1 MYDKVLIANRG
12 EISVRISR
20 ALKELGVTSVAIYQ
34 PNDDESYHIDA
45 ADEAINLED
54 NRGYLK
60 QELVIEKA
68 EQAGADAIHPG
79 YGFMSENAD
88 FIRKVEDS
96 SLDFIGPSADS
107 VDAMGVKT
115 EARTTMKEAGVPIMP
130 GTTEPTND
138 PEEVKQVAEDIGYPV
153 MVKASGGGGGM
164 GIRVVHNEDEVED
177 AVESAQKQ
185 AKRAFGMPD
194 LYVEKFLEEPRHI
207 EIQVIADEHGNTI
220 HLGERD
226 CSIQRRRQKVVEEG
240 PSPALTPELR
250 EEMGQMAVEAAEAV
264 DYVNAGTVECML
276 DKDGENYYFL
286 EMNTRIQVEHP
297 VTEMLTGVD
306 LVKEQVRVAA
316 GEVLKHSQEDIE
328 LEGAAIECRLN
339 AEDPSKNFKP
349 GPGLIEGLNIP
360 NGPFTRCDTFVFDDY
375 KVPATFDSM
384 IGKLIVWGED
394 RDEAIQRMKR
404 ALDELEIGGIPT
416 TADVQRKLLRD
427 EAFTDAD
434 YHVQFFED
442 WVEEQEFKE
451 PVTA

>member
-12 EISVRISR
+12 EIAVRVIR
-20 ALKELGVTSVAIYQ
+20 ACKELGVTAVAIYQ
-34 PNDDESYHIDA
+34 PNDDKSYHIEA
-45 ADEAINLED
+45 ADETVNLED

-68 EQAGADAIHPG
+68 EEVGADAIHPG
-79 YGFMSENAD
+79 YGFMSENAE
-88 FIRKVEDS
+88 FIRKVEAS
-96 SLDFIGPSADS
+96 ELDFIGPSADS

-115 EARTTMKEAGVPIMP
+115 EARTTMKEAGVPVVP

-138 PEEVKQVAEDIGYPV
+138 PEEVKAVAEDIGYPV

-164 GIRVVHNEDEVED
+164 GIRVVHNEDEVEE
-177 AVESAQKQ
+177 AVESARKQ
-185 AKRAFGMPD
+185 AERAFGLPD

-207 EIQVIADEHGNTI
+207 EIQVLADQHGNTI

-240 PSPALTPELR
+240 PSPELNPELR
-250 EEMGQMAVEAAEAV
+250 REMGEMAVQAAEAV
-264 DYVNAGTVECML
+264 DYENAGTVECML
-276 DKDGENYYFL
+276 DKDHNYYFL

-306 LVKEQVRVAA
+306 LVKQQIKIAA
-316 GEVLKHSQEDIE
+316 GDPLPYDQDDIE

-339 AEDPSKNFKP
+339 AEDPAKNFRP
-349 GPGLIEGLNIP
+349 GPGLIEDLNIP
-360 NGPFTRCDTFVFDDY
+360 NGPFTRCDTFVYHDY
-375 KVPATFDSM
+375 EVPATFDSM
-384 IGKLIVWGED
+384 IGKLIVWGEN
-394 RDEAIQRMKR
+394 RDEAIARMKR
-404 ALDELEIGGIPT
+404 ALDELEIEGIPT

-427 EAFTDAD
+427 DAFTSAD

-442 WVEEQEFKE
+442 WVDEQEF
-451 PVTA
+451 